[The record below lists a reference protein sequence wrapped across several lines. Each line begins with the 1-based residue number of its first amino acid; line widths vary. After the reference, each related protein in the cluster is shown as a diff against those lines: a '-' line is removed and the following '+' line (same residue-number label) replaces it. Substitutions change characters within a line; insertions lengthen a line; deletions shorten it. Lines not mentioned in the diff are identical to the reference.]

1 MGNLAERE
9 IWSFANVLVQS
20 DETKHGGCQKI
31 ASGRD
36 CLLKYVNKREM
47 KMIKHVK
54 SLLAFASDRRGVT
67 ALEYA
72 LIAGI
77 VVVVIAVGFGVYA
90 GNLSAQFNII
100 GGGV

>member
-1 MGNLAERE
+1 ME
-9 IWSFANVLVQS
+9 IWSFANELVQS

-77 VVVVIAVGFGVYA
+77 LVVVIAVGFGVYA
-90 GNLSAQFNII
+90 GDLSDKFNFI
-100 GGGV
+100 GLGV